1 MDKYGR
7 LEPITDKHEETA
19 SKLKLFT
26 VTALS
31 TLSPIEVYMYF
42 AQIRDLAGAKQ
53 AQYQKHYGNAEI
65 FMRSTNY
72 RFRSDYSVGVLT
84 RMMTNARAARKSKK
98 PDAMGVRIIATNDW
112 KESKLM
118 QVCNNQSL
126 NLKYLFCYTKWISLQ
141 GRGGCCYTC
150 CAAPMRPA

>member
-1 MDKYGR
+1 
-7 LEPITDKHEETA
+7 
-19 SKLKLFT
+19 
-26 VTALS
+26 
-31 TLSPIEVYMYF
+31 MYF

-53 AQYQKHYGNAEI
+53 AQYQKTYGNAET

-72 RFRSDYSVGVLT
+72 RFRSNHSIGVLT

-98 PDAMGVRIIATNDW
+98 PDAMGVRIIATDDW
-112 KESKLM
+112 RESKLM

-126 NLKYLFCYTKWISLQ
+126 NLKYHFCCMKWISLQ
-141 GRGGCCYTC
+141 ASYTC